1 LLIEEELK
9 ILLSVWVEE
18 GKMKKILST
27 AAMFLL
33 FGMVSTAWAAAP
45 DLTSLPEPSLL
56 LLLGAGF
63 IAVAGLGRKL
73 KR

>member
-1 LLIEEELK
+1 
-9 ILLSVWVEE
+9 
-18 GKMKKILST
+18 MKKIFSA
-27 AAMFLL
+27 AAMFLS
-33 FGMVSTAWAAAP
+33 FWMVSTAWAAVGIV
-45 DLTSLPEPSLL
+45 PEPSLL